1 MKKYLLT
8 ILIISISILVV
19 TSGCSIKRE
28 KELTDE
34 EKFEQEYEMLNGKTN
49 DSDVEYKTIDIPT
62 KNKVEYINAKEAIEI
77 LEGKTGVIY
86 FGFPECPW
94 CRNALPVLMDAVK
107 ETGIDKIY
115 YYNALNIRD
124 TKHLD
129 DDGKVV
135 VDKKGTKSYKRIL
148 ELLGDKADVYD
159 GLEDESIKRLYF
171 PTVVFVRE
179 GKVISLHSSTVESQ
193 TDPSK
198 KLTKKQT
205 KELKEIYV
213 QGLNEVKAKICEEEG
228 KC

>member
-1 MKKYLLT
+1 
-8 ILIISISILVV
+8 
-19 TSGCSIKRE
+19 
-28 KELTDE
+28 
-34 EKFEQEYEMLNGKTN
+34 
-49 DSDVEYKTIDIPT
+49 
-62 KNKVEYINAKEAIEI
+62 
-77 LEGKTGVIY
+77 
-86 FGFPECPW
+86 
-94 CRNALPVLMDAVK
+94 MDAVK

-171 PTVVFVRE
+171 PTVVFVRN
-179 GKVISLHSSTVESQ
+179 GQVLSIHSSTVESQ
-193 TDPSK
+193 KDPSK